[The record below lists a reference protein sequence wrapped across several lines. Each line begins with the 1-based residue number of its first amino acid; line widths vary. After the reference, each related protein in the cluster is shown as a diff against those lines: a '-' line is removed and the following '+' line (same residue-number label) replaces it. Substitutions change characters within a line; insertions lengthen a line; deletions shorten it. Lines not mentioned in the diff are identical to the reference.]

1 VAIPDGDIHA
11 WRRAAAEAQRTGD
24 LDTAASVWEQVL
36 SAKPEDAEAL
46 YRLGLI
52 AHARGE
58 LELAAAR
65 ITAALAER
73 PDEPAYHYT
82 QAIVRQDQGRRDEA
96 VNHLRRAVDL
106 APGFVQ
112 AHNNLGLLLLDLGD
126 PVEAAAAFRRAIAL
140 RPDYAAAWNHLG
152 IALRA
157 QGDREGALA
166 CFRRAAELAP
176 GLADAHVNLGIMLLA
191 LGQPRPAAAALETAL
206 RLRPAR
212 AGAHYQLALCRRA
225 LGALD
230 DALSELRETLRLDP
244 EHGEARCALARE
256 LAKIG
261 RDDEALALYAA
272 ERLRRPQSLEASL
285 GLHLSLPVVAAN
297 TKEQEAAR
305 RRFATGLERLR
316 AEKDRFLALPPKLLV
331 RQLEWT
337 NFFLA
342 YQGGDDRL
350 LQAAYGGFVTDLLGH
365 ALPQYLQP
373 LPPPRPA
380 GLRIR
385 VGFVSSFFR
394 RCTVGNYFKDW
405 ITRANRERFEVGVYR
420 VGGWADGVTAEI
432 EAACD
437 HAVPL
442 VGSLDEVAARIRA
455 DAPEILVFP
464 EVGMDSRTFLL
475 AALRLAPLQCAAWGH
490 PVTTGLPNMDCFLSC
505 EAMEPPGA
513 QAHYSERLVTLPG
526 IGTHYQR
533 PRCPDGGRRADF
545 GLPPDKTL
553 YLVPQSLFKIHPDN
567 DAILAR
573 VLAGDPEGMLVLFE
587 DHHPEVTARFLARLD
602 AVLAAHDMKVGERRI
617 VLPVLPH
624 EDYLRV
630 NRLCD
635 LMLDSLYWSGGNTS
649 LDALACGL
657 PLVTLPGSFMRGR
670 QSMAML
676 RLCGLD
682 ELVAADVADYLRI
695 ASRLGRDREWRT
707 ALRERLAQAVDAV
720 FGRDDPIKSLEAFFV
735 KATQGVGRKGV

>member
-1 VAIPDGDIHA
+1 MSTTGGDIEG
-11 WRRAAAEAQRTGD
+11 WRRRAAEAQRGGD
-24 LDTAASVWEQVL
+24 LDTAASAWQQVL
-36 SAKPEDAEAL
+36 LAQPDDAEAL
-46 YRLGLI
+46 FRLGLI

-58 LELAAAR
+58 FDLAAAR
-65 ITAALAER
+65 IAAALAQR
-73 PDEPAYHYT
+73 SDEPTWHYT
-82 QAIVRQDQGRRDEA
+82 QAIVRQDQGRLEEA
-96 VNHLRRAVDL
+96 VDHLRRAVDL

-126 PVEAAAAFRRAIAL
+126 HAEAATSFRHAIAL
-140 RPDYAAAWNHLG
+140 RPDYAVAWNHLG
-152 IALRA
+152 IAIRA
-157 QGDREGALA
+157 QGDREAALT

-176 GLADAHVNLGIMLLA
+176 GLADAHVNLGVTLLA
-191 LGQPRPAAAALETAL
+191 VGQPRPAADTLRTAV
-206 RLRPAR
+206 RLHPER
-212 AGAHYQLALCRRA
+212 AGAHYQLALCHRA
-225 LGALD
+225 LGAID

-261 RDDEALALYAA
+261 RDHEALELYET
-272 ERLRRPQSLEASL
+272 ERQRRPQSLQAAL
-285 GLHLSLPVVAAN
+285 GLRLSLQVVAAN
-297 TKEQEAAR
+297 TRELESAR
-305 RRFATGLERLR
+305 RRFATGLEQLR

-350 LQAAYGGFVTDLLGH
+350 LQAAYGGFVTYLLGH

-394 RCTVGNYFKDW
+394 RCTVGNYFKGW
-405 ITRANRERFEVGVYR
+405 ITRANRERFEIDVYR
-420 VGGWADGVTAEI
+420 VGGWMDGVTAEI

-442 VGSLDEVAARIRA
+442 VGSLEEMAARIRA
-455 DAPEILVFP
+455 DAPDILIFP
-464 EVGMDSRTFLL
+464 EVGMDTRTFLL

-490 PVTTGLPNMDCFLSC
+490 PVTTGLPNVDYFLSC
-505 EAMEPPGA
+505 EAMEPQGA

-553 YLVPQSLFKIHPDN
+553 YLVPQSLFKIHPAN
-567 DAILAR
+567 DAVLAR
-573 VLAGDPEGMLVLFE
+573 VLAGDPEGVLVLFE

-602 AVLAAHDMKVGERRI
+602 AVLAAHDLKVGERRI

-635 LMLDSLYWSGGNTS
+635 LMLDSLFWSGGNTS

-682 ELVAADVADYLRI
+682 ELVAVDVADYLRI

-720 FGRDDPIKSLEAFFV
+720 FGRDDPVKSLEAFFV
-735 KATQGVGRKGV
+735 KAAQGGGRKGV